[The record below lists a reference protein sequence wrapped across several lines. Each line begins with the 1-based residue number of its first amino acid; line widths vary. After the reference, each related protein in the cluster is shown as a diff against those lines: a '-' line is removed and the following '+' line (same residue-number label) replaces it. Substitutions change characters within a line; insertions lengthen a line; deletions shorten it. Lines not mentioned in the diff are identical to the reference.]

1 MKFKTLLFFGFLTI
15 SISSYSQIDITIT
28 LKTTKDVDVVIM
40 QGTDKVTDLKDADF
54 SDGKGKLHVV
64 NKTTDSF
71 MIYFIDDKNNL
82 VFNIPPPI
90 PLHNSGVDGL
100 VEYSINSDG
109 SLNPA
114 VRKGILKKG
123 MGIAIKSKD
132 LTTDK
137 PILASSSSS
146 SSSSSNSQN
155 KKGDRKEQTN
165 ERRLYNYVERQ
176 IEENGYDYIASQNIV
191 IDKNGIIH
199 IYLNENGNPIYSYF
213 PVTAKENY
221 DKFQFHI
228 ITTDK
233 AGYVVDSEA
242 EFNPVDIVEEVKTNV
257 ATAQSDKSET
267 KIKYNQYNSPIFG
280 PYTTSFP
287 FTITR
292 TLNDKSEEIVD
303 RNIKLLKTK
312 RVSIGTAV
320 VATWLENPENIS
332 TYIKP
337 NGETTL
343 IADDKD
349 IRGFLSLF
357 LTFHIVPRNLNIPP
371 RSIKERLGI
380 SVGTNLSDKSF
391 SNFFLGLN
399 VEVTNGL
406 FFNAGGHFGQV
417 NYVVG
422 HDEFDFGNEVFS
434 GTLETRKKW
443 VLGGPYIAV
452 NIDAELFAKVFK
464 NILGPTSN

>member
-1 MKFKTLLFFGFLTI
+1 MKIKTLLFLGFLTI
-15 SISSYSQIDITIT
+15 SISTYSQIDITMT
-28 LKTTKDVDVVIM
+28 LKTTKDVEIVIK
-40 QGTDKVTDLKDADF
+40 QGGNKVSDLKDADF
-54 SDGKGKLHVV
+54 SDGKGKLRVI
-64 NKTTDSF
+64 NKTTDNF
-71 MIYFIDDKNNL
+71 MIYFVNDKNN
-82 VFNIPPPI
+82 VFNIPPASIPI
-90 PLHNSGVDGL
+90 HSKGVDGL
-100 VEYSINSDG
+100 VEYSIKSDG
-109 SLNPA
+109 SLDP
-114 VRKGILKKG
+114 VVPSGVLKKG
-123 MGIAIKSKD
+123 MGIVIKSKD
-132 LTTDK
+132 LTDDK
-137 PILASSSSS
+137 PIVAPSSPL
-146 SSSSSNSQN
+146 SSSSSNGRQPSEN
-155 KKGDRKEQTN
+155 RKEQTN
-165 ERRLYNYVERQ
+165 ERRLFEYVKRE
-176 IEENGYDYIASQNIV
+176 IGENGYDYISSQNIV
-191 IDKNGIIH
+191 IDNKGIIH

-228 ITTDK
+228 ISTNN

-242 EFNPVDIVEEVKTNV
+242 EFNPIDIVEEVKTNV

-292 TLNDKSEEIVD
+292 NLNDKSEVIVD
-303 RNIKLLKTK
+303 RNVKLLKTK
-312 RVSIGTAV
+312 RVSVGTAV
-320 VATWLENPENIS
+320 VATWLENPENI
-332 TYIKP
+332 TTFIKP

-371 RSIKERLGI
+371 RSIKERLGV

-464 NILGPTSN
+464 NILGPTPN

>member
-1 MKFKTLLFFGFLTI
+1 MKFKTLLFFGFLAI

-28 LKTTKDVDVVIM
+28 LKTTKDVEVAIM
-40 QGTDKVTDLKDADF
+40 QGGNKVTDLKNADF
-54 SDGKGKLHVV
+54 SDGKGKLHVI
-64 NKTTDSF
+64 NKTTDLF
-71 MIYFIDDKNNL
+71 TVYFVGNKNTL
-82 VFNIPPPI
+82 IFNIPSASI
-90 PLHNSGVDGL
+90 PKQNGSTDGL

-109 SLNPA
+109 SLNPPLQS
-114 VRKGILKKG
+114 GILKKG

-132 LTTDK
+132 LTPDK
-137 PILASSSSS
+137 PILPSTTSKNRVPK
-146 SSSSSNSQN
+146 SNE
-155 KKGDRKEQTN
+155 DREEQTN
-165 ERRLYNYVERQ
+165 ERRIYKYVERE
-176 IEENGYDYIASQNIV
+176 IKKKGYEYIASQNIV

-199 IYLNENGNPIYSYF
+199 MYLNENGNPIYSYF

-228 ITTDK
+228 ISLNNAD
-233 AGYVVDSEA
+233 YVVDSEA
-242 EFNPVDIVEEVKTNV
+242 EFNPVDIVEEVTTNV
-257 ATAQSDKSET
+257 PAVQSDKSET

-292 TLNDKSEEIVD
+292 NLNNVNEVIVD
-303 RNIKLLKTK
+303 RDIQLLKTK
-312 RVSIGTAV
+312 RVSVGTAV
-320 VATWLENPENIS
+320 VATWLENPENI
-332 TYIKP
+332 TTFIKP

-371 RSIKERLGI
+371 RSIKERLGV

-422 HDEFDFGNEVFS
+422 HDKFDFGNEVFS

-452 NIDAELFAKVFK
+452 NIDTELFAKVFK
-464 NILGPTSN
+464 NILGPNSN